1 MPCAVLA
8 RGIRQTPPH
17 TSPSPFVDAIN
28 NSPCG
33 RGIVSTAN
41 GVSFAAQNC
50 CLFHLKLR
58 VGQQD
63 VQAPYVFAA

>member
-8 RGIRQTPPH
+8 RGIKVGSYPP
-17 TSPSPFVDAIN
+17 FLDAIN

-41 GVSFAAQNC
+41 GVSLAAHNC
-50 CLFHLKLR
+50 CLFHLKMKL
-58 VGQQD
+58 GQQD

>member
-1 MPCAVLA
+1 MPCAALA
-8 RGIRQTPPH
+8 RGIRQAAPH
-17 TSPSPFVDAIN
+17 TGIAFQDKID

-41 GVSFAAQNC
+41 GVNFAASNL
-50 CLFHLKLR
+50 CLFHLKMR